1 MLNVIHR
8 FTPPTC
14 TLEIKGKK
22 SPLSRWQN
30 KDILKKLQF
39 KLSLDDPRL
48 PTNRQIT
55 IQGDRQELENL
66 KAIVDDYIQNYLN
79 PGFELPKESALN
91 INNHRQVDGELPY
104 LKTQGLVNH
113 ELFLGN
119 LNRDRNT
126 NKIKLSTVQLF
137 DLVSAL
143 EAYNTQFHTLP
154 ELNQNQAKSLVPL
167 WSSIAAVVLVAVGI
181 ATVLLEIPSGQNVI
195 SSSKSKPSTPIPQLD
210 EVVPPQAFENDKKQK
225 PQLKPN
231 QTLSSA
237 KRLPPPPAVD
247 TPKPKPNIP
256 DPADYSL
263 SKVARNSGL
272 NRQQAQ
278 AESTIT
284 VPLEPERESAN
295 SNFNIELPQQNDP
308 TIPEATTDNSKPQL
322 KSERLKDPLLESA
335 NSKQENIV
343 KSLPTQLSQI
353 QQVRAYFQ
361 EKWQPPA
368 DLRQSLEY
376 RLYLNAD
383 GSIKRV
389 VPIGKASK
397 LYLSKTEIPVRGE
410 TFISPSTKSQSSVI
424 RLLLNPDGGV
434 KVLIEE

>member
-39 KLSLDDPRL
+39 KLSFDDPCL
-48 PTNRQIT
+48 PTNQQVT

-79 PGFELPKESALN
+79 PAFELPKELASD
-91 INNHRQVDGELPY
+91 INNHHQVNRDQPY
-104 LKTQGLVNH
+104 LQSQGLVNH

-126 NKIKLSTVQLF
+126 YKIKLSTVQLF

-154 ELNQNQAKSLVPL
+154 ELNQNQSQALTPL
-167 WSSIAAVVLVAVGI
+167 WSGIAAVLVIAVGI
-181 ATVLLEIPSGQNVI
+181 ATVLLKIPLGQNVV
-195 SSSKSKPSTPIPQLD
+195 SSSKSESPTPIPQLD
-210 EVVPPQAFENDKKQK
+210 EVVPPQAPEKVKKQT
-225 PQLKPN
+225 PQPKPN

-237 KRLPPPPAVD
+237 ERLPPPPAVD

-256 DPADYSL
+256 DPADYPL
-263 SKVARNSGL
+263 SRVARDSGL
-272 NRQQAQ
+272 NRQQTQ
-278 AESTIT
+278 AESTIA
-284 VPLEPERESAN
+284 VSPEPEKESAN
-295 SNFNIELPQQNDP
+295 SDFNNTNQNNQ
-308 TIPEATTDNSKPQL
+308 TIPEVTTDNSQPQL
-322 KSERLKDPLLESA
+322 ELEESNDLILDSA
-335 NSKQENIV
+335 NSKRENIV
-343 KSLPTQLSQI
+343 KSPAIQPSQT
-353 QQVRAYFQ
+353 QQVEAYFQ
-361 EKWQPPA
+361 EKWQPPT
-368 DLRQSLEY
+368 DLKQSLEY
-376 RLYLNAD
+376 RLDINAD
-383 GSIKRV
+383 GSVTRV
-389 VPIGKASK
+389 TPIGKASK
-397 LYLSKTEIPVRGE
+397 LYLSKTKIPVGGE
-410 TFISPSTKSQSSVI
+410 AFISPSTKSQSSVI

-434 KVLIEE
+434 KVFIEE